1 LELGTLD
8 LAAEHGEL
16 VAQDED
22 LQVLGGVPAGEQ
34 GEQLDGVAQREV
46 GEFRQHPGWPP
57 QSG

>member
-1 LELGTLD
+1 MCD

-16 VAQDED
+16 VTQDED

-34 GEQLDGVAQREV
+34 DEQLDGAAQREV
-46 GEFRQHPGWPP
+46 GEVRQRPGWPP